1 MFGSA
6 YKRTPWT
13 DWNPFEYTENVR
25 TVPLRKTSAFKG
37 IDEIDAHI
45 LSACQKMGYQIVQ
58 TKKDTGS
65 FLFFV
70 DEETRAFRNII
81 NKEVIQGIRR
91 YRLPAGITMDNG
103 VIQIAVIE
111 KCYKSRKY
119 KKMYQELYDI
129 LGL

>member
-1 MFGSA
+1 MFGFA

-13 DWNPFEYTENVR
+13 DWNPFGYTGNVR

-65 FLFFV
+65 FLCRLR
-70 DEETRAFRNII
+70 DEGFPQYHKQKSDSGY
-81 NKEVIQGIRR
+81 KEISSPRWNNHG
-91 YRLPAGITMDNG
+91 
-103 VIQIAVIE
+103 
-111 KCYKSRKY
+111 
-119 KKMYQELYDI
+119 
-129 LGL
+129 